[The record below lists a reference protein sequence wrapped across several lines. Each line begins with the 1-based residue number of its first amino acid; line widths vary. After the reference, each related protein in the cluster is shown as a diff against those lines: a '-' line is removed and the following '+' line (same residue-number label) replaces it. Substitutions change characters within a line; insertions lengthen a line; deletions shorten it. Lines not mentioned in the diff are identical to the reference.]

1 MEAEDTKII
10 TQEEFAAV
18 SELFR
23 KAYPY
28 FVHEIERVEEERGKL
43 NDFQLMLAV
52 SRAKES
58 LAIVNWD
65 YRKMINMVFDGYVD
79 IYKELGRKEADEW
92 AIVTFGCSRYIK
104 RIDGFT
110 SVAEDENEKQV
121 EYDAASLQ
129 ILLNELSLQ
138 MEAKEAELLQLYEDF
153 NRLQRISEKLKKEP
167 LAPAPLPE
175 EADADQQQKHEEAD
189 VSAKNED

>member
-1 MEAEDTKII
+1 MEAEDTKMI
-10 TQEEFAAV
+10 TQEEFATV

-104 RIDGFT
+104 RTDGFAT
-110 SVAEDENEKQV
+110 VAEEAKQV
-121 EYDAASLQ
+121 EYDEESLR

-138 MEAKEAELLQLYEDF
+138 MEAKEAELLHLYEEF
-153 NRLQRISEKLKKEP
+153 NRLQRIAETLKTKP
-167 LAPAPLPE
+167 PVSDPPPDGE
-175 EADADQQQKHEEAD
+175 EAVQQQEEKD
-189 VSAKNED
+189 DESAKDDH